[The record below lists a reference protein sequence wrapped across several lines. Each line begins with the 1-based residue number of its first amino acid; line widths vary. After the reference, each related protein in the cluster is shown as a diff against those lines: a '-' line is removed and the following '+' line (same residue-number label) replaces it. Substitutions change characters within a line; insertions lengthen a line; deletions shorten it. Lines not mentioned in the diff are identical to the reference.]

1 MAISKATEV
10 DAPMTLL
17 KRYIAHNLMLGWLVV
32 FLLLAAVFGLIGFI
46 EELERTSGDYTVAAV
61 IYYTL
66 LTLPQKVLGLSPVVA
81 LLGTIAALGRL
92 QKSNELLI
100 FSCSGVPLRDL
111 LWAIA
116 RPTLLLMALLWLS
129 LEYVAAPLHKAGE
142 ELRNTLRSQNSV
154 VIPSGGVW
162 SKSDNR
168 YIHLGKMLPGY
179 TPGDIDLY
187 EFSDDGELTLH
198 LHAKTATVHPKRRW
212 EFNNVRQKRQVDGKL
227 KTSHLH
233 QVEILNLWSRQE
245 LPTLTLSSDSMGLA
259 LLYRYSKYLES
270 IDRSNQHYRSAFW
283 QRLIMPLTVAAMV
296 LLATPLAASM
306 GSMRSNSFGITLGVG
321 ALVGILFY
329 VGAQIVFALGQLLE
343 LGIIPIT
350 GFPTVVVV
358 LCASALITRMRW

>member
-1 MAISKATEV
+1 
-10 DAPMTLL
+10 MTIL

-46 EELERTSGDYTVAAV
+46 EELERTAGDYTVTAV

-81 LLGTIAALGRL
+81 LLGTIATLGRL
-92 QKSNELLI
+92 QRSNELLI
-100 FSCSGVPLRDL
+100 ISCSGVPLRTL

-129 LEYVAAPLHKAGE
+129 LEYVAAPLHKTGE
-142 ELRNTLRSQNSV
+142 ELRNTLRTHNSV

-162 SKSDNR
+162 SKSGNR

-187 EFSDDGELTLH
+187 EFGENGELTLQ
-198 LHAKTATVHPKRRW
+198 LHAKTATVSPQRRW
-212 EFNNVRQKRQVDGKL
+212 QFNNVRQKQQVDGEL
-227 KTSHLH
+227 KTSHRK
-233 QVEILNLWSRQE
+233 QVEILNLWSQQE

-270 IDRSNQHYRSAFW
+270 IERSNQQYSSAFW

-306 GSMRSNSFGITLGVG
+306 GSMRSNSFGITLGLG

-329 VGAQIVFALGQLLE
+329 VGAQIVFALGQLLQ
-343 LGIIPIT
+343 LGIIPVT
-350 GFPTVVVV
+350 LFPTVVVV

>member
-1 MAISKATEV
+1 VAVSETTEV
-10 DAPMTLL
+10 DAPMTIF

-32 FLLLAAVFGLIGFI
+32 FLVLAAVFGLIGFI
-46 EELERTSGDYTVAAV
+46 EELERTTDNYSVAAV

-100 FSCSGVPLRDL
+100 FCCSGVPMRDL

-129 LEYVAAPLHKAGE
+129 LEYATAPLHKAGE
-142 ELRNTLRSQNSV
+142 EMRNTLRNHNSV

-162 SKSDNR
+162 SKSGNR
-168 YIHLGKMLPGY
+168 YIHLGKMFPGY

-187 EFSDDGELTLH
+187 EFNDDGRLKLQ
-198 LHAKTATVHPKRRW
+198 LYAQTATVYPQRRW
-212 EFNNVRQKRQVDGKL
+212 VFNNVRQKQQVNGEL
-227 KTSHLH
+227 KTSRQD
-233 QVEILNLWSRQE
+233 QVEIFNLWSQQE

-270 IDRSNQHYRSAFW
+270 IGRSNQLYSSAFW

-329 VGAQIVFALGQLLE
+329 VGAQIIFALGQLLE
-343 LGIIPIT
+343 LGIIPVT

>member
-1 MAISKATEV
+1 MVVSEASEV
-10 DAPMTLL
+10 DAPMTILN
-17 KRYIAHNLMLGWLVV
+17 RYIAHNLMLGWLVV

-46 EELERTSGDYTVAAV
+46 EELERTSDNYTVASV

-100 FSCSGVPLRDL
+100 FGCSGVPLRQL

-129 LEYVAAPLHKAGE
+129 LEYVTAPLHQSGE
-142 ELRNTLRSQNSV
+142 EMRNTLRSDNSV
-154 VIPSGGVW
+154 VIPGGGVW
-162 SKSDNR
+162 SKSGNR
-168 YIHLGKMLPGY
+168 YIHLGKMFPGY

-187 EFSDDGELTLH
+187 EFSENGELNLY
-198 LHAKTATVHPKRRW
+198 LRAKTATVNPQRRW
-212 EFNNVRQKRQVDGKL
+212 EFNDVRQKQQVNGKL
-227 KTSHLH
+227 KTSHQD
-233 QVEILNLWSRQE
+233 QVEIFNLWSQQE

-270 IDRSNQHYRSAFW
+270 IERSSQIYSSAFW
-283 QRLIMPLTVAAMV
+283 QRLIMPFTVAAMV
-296 LLATPLAASM
+296 FLATPLAASM
-306 GSMRSNSFGITLGVG
+306 GSMRSNSFGITLGIG

-329 VGAQIVFALGQLLE
+329 VGAQIVFALGQLLQ
-343 LGIIPIT
+343 LGIIPVT
-350 GFPTVVVV
+350 VFPTVVIV
-358 LCASALITRMRW
+358 LCASTLITRMSW

>member
-1 MAISKATEV
+1 
-10 DAPMTLL
+10 MTIL

-46 EELERTSGDYTVAAV
+46 EELERTSGDYTVASV

-100 FSCSGVPLRDL
+100 LSCSGVLLRDI

-116 RPTLLLMALLWLS
+116 KPTLLLMALLWLT
-129 LEYVAAPLHKAGE
+129 LEYVAAPLHKTGE
-142 ELRNTLRSQNSV
+142 ELRNTLRSHNSV

-162 SKSDNR
+162 SKSGNR

-187 EFSDDGELTLH
+187 EFDDNGELKLQ
-198 LHAKTATVHPKRRW
+198 LHAKTATVNPKRRW
-212 EFNNVRQKRQVDGKL
+212 EFNNVRQKQQIDGVM
-227 KTSHLH
+227 KTSHHDQL
-233 QVEILNLWSRQE
+233 EILNLWSQQE

-270 IDRSNQHYRSAFW
+270 IERSSQQYSSAFW

-306 GSMRSNSFGITLGVG
+306 GSMRSNSFGITLGIG

-329 VGAQIVFALGQLLE
+329 VGAQIIFALGQLLG
-343 LGIIPIT
+343 LGIIPVT
-350 GFPTVVVV
+350 AFPTVVVV
-358 LCASALITRMRW
+358 LCASALITRMHW